1 MVTRIQALRPDTGML
16 QRAVPGI
23 RIPGRLPPLE
33 RSVVLSFDDVA
44 DGTTINTQYEGVT
57 LATVLPGQAG
67 QTGKGPVYARKC
79 WDSSNPSN
87 VMSALA
93 PTVSP
98 AFDDGTGFIEVTFAT
113 PVKSV
118 AVDAIALAAVDLQPV
133 KAKPYLEVLDANGQR
148 LGRVVYPPNAADSTW
163 GTWQRLALDAGNP
176 VIARL
181 RIGSERLSNSSPVY
195 GMFDQLSYTARLLP

>member
-67 QTGKGPVYARKC
+67 KGPVYARKC

-87 VMSALA
+87 VMSPLA
-93 PTVSP
+93 PTVIP
-98 AFDDGTGFIEVTFAT
+98 AFDDGSGYIEVTFAT

-118 AVDAIALAAVDLQPV
+118 AVDAIALAFVDLRPV
-133 KAKPYLEVLDANGQR
+133 TARPYLEALDANGQR
-148 LGRVVYPPNAADSTW
+148 LGRVVYPPNATDSTW

-181 RIGSERLSNSSPVY
+181 RIGSERLGNSSPVY